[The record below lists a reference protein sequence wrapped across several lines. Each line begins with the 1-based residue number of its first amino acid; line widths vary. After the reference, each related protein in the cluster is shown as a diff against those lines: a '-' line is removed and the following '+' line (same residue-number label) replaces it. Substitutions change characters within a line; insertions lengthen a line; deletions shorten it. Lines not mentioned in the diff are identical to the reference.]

1 MLKLIASAALF
12 AALAGAGD
20 KETKVKMRDLPE
32 PVRRTVQEQARG
44 ASLRG
49 LSKESE
55 GGKTYYEAELRVS
68 GHGKDVLMDESG
80 AVVEV
85 EEEVPMASLPAAAR
99 ESLQKSIAGG
109 KLVKLESIS
118 KNGAITA
125 YEAEIK
131 KGGKT
136 SEVKVTPGGRPVEK

>member
-1 MLKLIASAALF
+1 MFKLIAAAALF
-12 AALAGAGD
+12 AALGCADD
-20 KETKVKMRDLPE
+20 KEIKVKMRDLPE
-32 PVRRTVQEQARG
+32 PVRKTVQEQAKG

-49 LSKESE
+49 LSKEVE
-55 GGKTYYEAELRVS
+55 DGKTYYEAELRVA
-68 GHGKDVLMDESG
+68 GHGKDVLMDEAG

-85 EEEVPMASLPAAAR
+85 EEEVPMASLPDAAR
-99 ESLQKSIAGG
+99 DSLRKSIAGG

-125 YEAEIK
+125 YEAAIK

-136 SEVKVTPGGRPVEK
+136 SEVKVTPEGKPVEK